1 MTLEKKKKKKLFLKT
16 TGGSLI
22 EGYFSFDGGLSDEK
36 RGLKILGEGRG
47 ISFNSNIISR
57 KLSRNVFA
65 KDVSY
70 KREYYVG

>member
-36 RGLKILGEGRG
+36 RGLELGEGRG

>member
-16 TGGSLI
+16 TGSLI
-22 EGYFSFDGGLSDEK
+22 ERYFSFDGGLSDEK
-36 RGLKILGEGRG
+36 RGLEILGEERG

-57 KLSRNVFA
+57 KLSGNVFA